1 MSGISNHPNS
11 GEEEKYRDHKKEGK
25 ERSKRIRKRKM
36 ICTHLR
42 VKLDHRSARLRKI
55 KCEVCKV

>member
-1 MSGISNHPNS
+1 VTGISNHPNS
-11 GEEEKYRDHKKEGK
+11 EEEEKYHDHKKEGK
-25 ERSKRIRKRKM
+25 ERSKRIRQRNM